1 MAAPLPPLPYPQPTV
16 PPNPSPPP
24 YAPGLPA
31 PPFTIA
37 PTQFYGGYPPCNP
50 SAAWNYTPPP
60 TGCVYGLDGST
71 QSWVPVVTRWEVM
84 CLVQQTVAMYA
95 SVPEAPAD
103 GNDYVRNGYSKQWV
117 NVQDLDLDGGT
128 YP

>member
-31 PPFTIA
+31 PPFTIP
-37 PTQFYGGYPPCNP
+37 PTRTYGGYPPCNP
-50 SAAWNYTPPP
+50 RDAWFYTPPP

-84 CLVQQTVAMYA
+84 CLVQQTVAQFA

-103 GNDYVRNGYSKQWV
+103 GQDYVRNGYSKAWV
-117 NVQDLDLDGGT
+117 SVQDLDLDGGV